1 VGKLRQYFLAGLLSV
16 TPLVITGWVLL
27 QIYRLVDGFTRPWL
41 ERIVALRQVPGFF
54 LTLGGLVVFLLLILL
69 AGVLMQNVFGV
80 AMFGLV
86 ERTLRRIPLLRIV
99 FDTTRQIG
107 EVVLNPQRNAFQQ
120 VVLLEFPRPGCW
132 SIGFVTADD
141 GRQELVAVFVATTPN
156 PTSGFLLLL
165 PRAELRVL
173 PLSIEDGVRLV
184 VSGGALLAP
193 EQARAL
199 AAAAGP
205 GGGSG
210 SGASA

>member
-1 VGKLRQYFLAGLLSV
+1 MVRLRQYFLAGLLSV

-54 LTLGGLVVFLLLILL
+54 LTLGGLIVFLLLILL
-69 AGVLMQNVFGV
+69 AGALMQNVFGV
-80 AMFGLV
+80 ALFGLV
-86 ERTLRRIPLLRIV
+86 ERSLRRIPLVRVV
-99 FDTTRQIG
+99 FDTTKQIG
-107 EVVLNPQRNAFQQ
+107 EVVLNPQRNAFQK
-120 VVLLEFPRPGCW
+120 VVLFEYPRRGCW

-141 GRQELVAVFVATTPN
+141 GRQELVAVFLATTPN

-173 PLSIEDGVRLV
+173 PLSIEEGVRLV
-184 VSGGALLAP
+184 ISGGALLAP

-199 AAAAGP
+199 AAATGGAGAP
-205 GGGSG
+205 GET
-210 SGASA
+210 A